1 MVEILAAES
10 KDAKEILKLQ
20 ILAYQSE
27 AKLYND
33 WSLPALTQTLDSLY
47 QEFEDSVILKAII
60 NNQIVGSVR
69 AKVDND
75 VCKIGRL
82 IVDPEFQKKGIGT
95 ALLKHIEQM
104 HENTTSF
111 ELFTG
116 SKSVSNIQL
125 YEKNGYVKSHTK
137 DLSESVSLLF
147 LVKPNKNLSY
157 ILKITSFYVS
167 S

>member
-20 ILAYQSE
+20 VLAYQSE

-95 ALLKHIEQM
+95 ALLKHIEKM
-104 HENTTSF
+104 HKNTNSF

-116 SKSVSNIQL
+116 SKSVSNIRI

-147 LVKPNKNLSY
+147 LVKSNKNP
-157 ILKITSFYVS
+157 
-167 S
+167 

>member
-20 ILAYQSE
+20 VLAYQSE

-33 WSLPALTQTLDSLY
+33 WSLPALTQTLDSLH
-47 QEFEDSVILKAII
+47 QEFEDSVILKAIV

-69 AKVDND
+69 AKIDNG

-82 IVDPEFQKKGIGT
+82 IVDPEFQKQGIGT
-95 ALLKHIEQM
+95 ALLKNIEKI
-104 HENTTSF
+104 HENINSF

-116 SKSVSNIQL
+116 SKSINNIKL
-125 YEKNGYVKSHTK
+125 YEKNGYLKSHTK
-137 DLSESVSLLF
+137 ELSENVSLLF
-147 LVKPNKNLSY
+147 LVKSNRNP
-157 ILKITSFYVS
+157 
-167 S
+167 

>member
-82 IVDPEFQKKGIGT
+82 IVDPEFQKKGIRT